1 MAVNEFNIHR
11 VAFGNVTMPA
21 NTANQSSLTLSANVV
36 GAFLPKGA
44 IVTGINFFPAGAV
57 TMTGF
62 EEGTINL
69 ACGAQLIGTNDRV
82 ASQLILAGKAN
93 TMAVVAGSAYV
104 SVGGQVVAHFASSQA
119 ARSGIV
125 FDADVYID
133 YIYCADRDVA

>member
-1 MAVNEFNIHR
+1 MATNEFNIHR
-11 VAFGNVTMPA
+11 VAFGNLTMPA

-69 ACGAQLIGTNDRV
+69 A
-82 ASQLILAGKAN
+82 
-93 TMAVVAGSAYV
+93 
-104 SVGGQVVAHFASSQA
+104 SV
-119 ARSGIV
+119 RSGSLIV
-125 FDADVYID
+125 E
-133 YIYCADRDVA
+133 DRLTLTL